1 MRIQT
6 LNHSTYQHQY
16 HIVWGTKLK
25 RPFLTDYVKPVL
37 LKSFNQTIEKYP
49 ILHLEIMN
57 VDKDHVHIQIEIPPS
72 VTVSSAVQ
80 KLKQRSSIDLQRRF
94 KFIGEM
100 YLEGDGIWSV
110 GYFSSTV
117 GLNEKTIRKYIDDQ
131 GRRELPSQA
140 GFEFS

>member
-6 LNHSTYQHQY
+6 LNHATYQHQY
-16 HIVWGTKLK
+16 HIVWGTKRK
-25 RPFLTDYVKPVL
+25 RPFLTEYVKPVL
-37 LKSFNQTIEKYP
+37 LHSFNKTIEKYP

-57 VDKDHVHIQIEIPPS
+57 VDKDHVHIQIEIPPN

-94 KFIGEM
+94 KFINEM

-110 GYFSSTV
+110 GYFSSTT
-117 GLNEKTIRKYIDDQ
+117 GLNEQIIRKYIDEQ
-131 GRRELPSQA
+131 GRRELPQHIV
-140 GFEFS
+140 FE